1 MTLLLKPALVIGLAA
16 LIAVVFRHRTAATRH
31 AIWAA
36 AILTTLA
43 VPILSIALPP
53 LRIPA
58 PVQPVTWPAVTSTP
72 TRDVTLRAPRSPSP
86 QDVVVPG
93 RVAWDPLFVLWIA
106 GVILF
111 GARRAVAELRL
122 RRIVRCSR
130 PLQRRWRADL
140 RVSDE
145 ISSPAVAGAFRPV
158 VLLPAAAE
166 NWAEA
171 DFNAVLTHE
180 LGHVARGDGL
190 LNLCGD
196 VAKAIYWCNPFVHLA
211 VRRMRAE
218 SERACDDRVL
228 RDGAEPTRYAHLLLG
243 MARNGGLPDAA
254 TAMARPRELES
265 RLLAVLDD
273 RKPRAPLPRR
283 MSVMLAALGLLLAL
297 PTAAL
302 TLQAAAA
309 LEPDRLGDSIASP
322 SSERLPLPRDA
333 YRVTPAVT
341 QALAGPDSALVRL
354 LVAALDHRPDGEADL
369 VRERA
374 AWALLQVRG
383 GRLVEPLL
391 AALASRDWR
400 VQSYAA
406 WALSSA
412 NDSRAVPLLIPLLGA
427 RVWRLRAM
435 AASALH
441 HSGDPRAEAAM
452 HGALSDPAWQV
463 RFEAVEYFAVLGG
476 PFRDARLR
484 PRLDDRHV
492 AVRLAAEKALT
503 SH

>member
-1 MTLLLKPALVIGLAA
+1 MLLLKPALVIGIAA
-16 LIAVVFRHRTAATRH
+16 LIAVACRHRTAATRH

-43 VPILSIALPP
+43 IPILSVALPA
-53 LRIPA
+53 LRMS
-58 PVQPVTWPAVTSTP
+58 VPVTPAAWPAVTSTP
-72 TRDVTLRAPRSPSP
+72 TRDVTLRAPRATSPKHVQAP
-86 QDVVVPG
+86 ARID
-93 RVAWDPLFVLWIA
+93 WNPLFVLWIA

-122 RRIVRCSR
+122 RGIVRRSR
-130 PLQRRWRADL
+130 PLKRRWRTEL
-140 RVSDE
+140 RVSEE

-158 VLLPAAAE
+158 VLLPTAAE
-166 NWAEA
+166 TWPEA
-171 DFNAVLTHE
+171 DFKAVLMHE
-180 LGHVARGDGL
+180 LAHVARRDCL
-190 LNLCGD
+190 LNLSGD
-196 VAKAIYWCNPFVHLA
+196 VAKAVYWCNPFVHLA

-218 SERACDDRVL
+218 SEMACDDRVL
-228 RDGAEPTRYAHLLLG
+228 REGAEPTRYAHLLLG
-243 MARNGGLPDAA
+243 MARSGGLPDAA

-273 RKPRAPLPRR
+273 RMPRAPLPRR
-283 MSVMLAALGLLLAL
+283 TSVMLAGLGLLLAL

-302 TLQAAAA
+302 TLQAAVA

-333 YRVTPAVT
+333 YQVTPAVT
-341 QALAGPDSALVRL
+341 QALAGPDSAFVRL

-374 AWALLQVRG
+374 AWALSQARG

-391 AALASRDWR
+391 SALESRDWR

-406 WALSSA
+406 WALASA
-412 NDSRAVPLLIPLLGA
+412 HDPRAVPLLIPLLGA

-435 AASALH
+435 AASALR

-463 RFEAVEYFAVLGG
+463 RLEAVEYFGALGG
-476 PFRDARLR
+476 PLRDARLR

-492 AVRLAAEKALT
+492 AVRLAAQQALT